1 MSLGGKKLHSVAVQV
16 EPAQYLAG
24 WRADAGTLFLATLSE
39 GRVGE
44 QAAVRIGLVGQT
56 LRATVFGSISAVRRV
71 GRPSLPPGVDLQLD
85 RRSLPAAHFLALAA
99 RGEPFSFRERPP
111 RYLVERKL
119 RVTAEGGSE
128 REVVTHN
135 LSAGGCALAWPG
147 GPPPELGSVLA
158 VKLGEAFFAA
168 SAQAVVCWVA
178 PEGAASHVLGLAVV
192 GGGRGARVW
201 RALAEEAAAAGAR
214 AV

>member
-1 MSLGGKKLHSVAVQV
+1 MSLGGKKLHSVAVHV
-16 EPAQYLAG
+16 EPVQYLAG

-56 LRATVFGSISAVRRV
+56 LRATVFGSISRVRRV
-71 GRPSLPPGVDLQLD
+71 GRPSLPPGIDLQLD

-119 RVTAEGGSE
+119 RVKAEGGPE
-128 REVVTHN
+128 READTHN
-135 LSAGGCALAWPG
+135 LSAGGCALAWAGGAPPG
-147 GPPPELGSVLA
+147 LGSVLA
-158 VKLGEAFFAA
+158 IKLGGAFFAA
-168 SAQAVVCWVA
+168 STRAVVCWVA
-178 PEGAASHVLGLAVV
+178 PDGAASHALGLGVV
-192 GGGRGARVW
+192 GEGRGARVW
-201 RALAEEAAAAGAR
+201 RALAEEAVAAGAR